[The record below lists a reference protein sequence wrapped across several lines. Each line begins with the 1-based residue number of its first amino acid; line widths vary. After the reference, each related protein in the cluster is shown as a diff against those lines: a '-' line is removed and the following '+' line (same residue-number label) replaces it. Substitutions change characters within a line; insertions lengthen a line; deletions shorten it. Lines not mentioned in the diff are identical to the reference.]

1 MNEQNLIP
9 TSQRSKSEAR
19 ELGSKGGKAS
29 AKARREKAAISEMY
43 ARLLAKKTN
52 VVIDGKPAT
61 GPELLEQVVTQIL
74 VKGSDSAKIAL
85 IKEIRETTEGSK
97 VAITR
102 DLPRIVI
109 EVPEAD
115 DD

>member
-1 MNEQNLIP
+1 
-9 TSQRSKSEAR
+9 
-19 ELGSKGGKAS
+19 
-29 AKARREKAAISEMY
+29 
-43 ARLLAKKTN
+43 
-52 VVIDGKPAT
+52 
-61 GPELLEQVVTQIL
+61 

-97 VAITR
+97 VAITG